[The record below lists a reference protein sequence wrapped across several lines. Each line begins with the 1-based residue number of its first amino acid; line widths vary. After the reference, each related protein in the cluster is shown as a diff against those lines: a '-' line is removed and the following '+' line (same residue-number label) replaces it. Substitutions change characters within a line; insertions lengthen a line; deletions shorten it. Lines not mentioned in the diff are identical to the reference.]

1 MRHSSAVSR
10 KRAASDCD
18 VSGRVLLLRSLR
30 DGLPAARSNPAFAP
44 ADEPGK
50 ICTGEKNG
58 EITETYFGVLLCFL
72 HDQGKADYS
81 VFLAED
87 SEKTM
92 IYQRLLGL
100 L

>member
-1 MRHSSAVSR
+1 MRYPSSVCG
-10 KRAASDCD
+10 KREASDCD

-30 DGLPAARSNPAFAP
+30 DGLPAARGNPAFAS
-44 ADEPGK
+44 ADESGK
-50 ICTGEKNG
+50 ICAGEKNRG
-58 EITETYFGVLLCFL
+58 ITETYFGVLLCFL
-72 HDQGKADYS
+72 HDQGKANYS